1 MHMNKS
7 IVGVIA
13 ATHLATFVIGYSLA
27 PRELLDEEVKNA
39 GYFTVDTTKILS
51 ATVASLREENKLLV
65 YSYKGTATVTASRK
79 ALWFLNGRQKII
91 VPAVVNY
98 TMDLSDLSLTDVSYE
113 DSSKLVTVKLPRLTI
128 GDIAFQPE
136 EATTINGGLL
146 TFSEE
151 QTEELR
157 KLNYASA
164 RRAMIKQAQQAGF
177 VKIAK
182 MRAKDNVES
191 YFTIPL
197 RLAGMPSVRV
207 VATFD

>member
-1 MHMNKS
+1 MNRS

-13 ATHLATFVIGYSLA
+13 ATHLATFGIGYSLA
-27 PRELLDEEVKNA
+27 PRELLDEEVKNS

-65 YSYKGTATVTASRK
+65 YSYKGTATVNASRK
-79 ALWFLNGRQKII
+79 ALWFLHGRQKII

-98 TMDLSDLSLTDVSYE
+98 TMDLSDLSLTDVRYE
-113 DSSKLVTVKLPRLTI
+113 DASKLVTVKLPRLTI

-151 QTEELR
+151 QTEDLR

-177 VKIAK
+177 VKVASQRAIA
-182 MRAKDNVES
+182 NVES

-197 RLAGMPSVRV
+197 RLAGLPDVRV

>member
-1 MHMNKS
+1 
-7 IVGVIA
+7 
-13 ATHLATFVIGYSLA
+13 
-27 PRELLDEEVKNA
+27 
-39 GYFTVDTTKILS
+39 
-51 ATVASLREENKLLV
+51 
-65 YSYKGTATVTASRK
+65 VTASRK

>member
-1 MHMNKS
+1 MNKS
-7 IVGVIA
+7 IFGVIA

-151 QTEELR
+151 QTEDLR

-177 VKIAK
+177 VRIARQ
-182 MRAKDNVES
+182 RAITNVEA

-197 RLAGMPSVRV
+197 RLAGMRSVRV
-207 VATFD
+207 VASFD

>member
-1 MHMNKS
+1 MNKS

>member
-1 MHMNKS
+1 MNRS

-13 ATHLATFVIGYSLA
+13 ATHLATFGIGYSLA
-27 PRELLDEEVKNA
+27 PRELLDEEVKNS

-79 ALWFLNGRQKII
+79 ALWFLHGRQKII

-98 TMDLSDLSLTDVSYE
+98 TMDLSELSLTDVRYE
-113 DSSKLVTVKLPRLTI
+113 DSSKMVTVKLPRLTI
-128 GDIAFQPE
+128 GDIAFHPE

-146 TFSEE
+146 TFSEGQAE
-151 QTEELR
+151 DLR

-164 RRAMIKQAQQAGF
+164 RRAMIKQAQQEGF

-182 MRAKDNVES
+182 QRAIANVEN

-197 RLAGMPSVRV
+197 RLAGLPDVRV